1 MISVKIL
8 ILRINLEFD
17 EILINLEFANL
28 KIPRHCPGHKLQAST
43 PIHFTMFEN
52 TESVKTWRVT

>member
-1 MISVKIL
+1 MISVKIF

-28 KIPRHCPGHKLQAST
+28 EIPRHCPGHKLQAYT
-43 PIHFTMFEN
+43 PLHFTMLEN
-52 TESVKTWRVT
+52 TGVSFNLTS